1 MKPAMKV
8 EDLCV
13 DLVTRRQKKRI
24 VDHVKFEGLS
34 RRMSGNPGGIGK
46 WKKHV
51 IKSGTGTSG

>member
-24 VDHVKFEGLS
+24 VDHVNLRFIQENVWES
-34 RRMSGNPGGIGK
+34 WGNREVEK
-46 WKKHV
+46 ACH
-51 IKSGTGTSG
+51 

>member
-24 VDHVKFEGLS
+24 VDHVEFEVYPGECLGILGE
-34 RRMSGNPGGIGK
+34 SG
-46 WKKHV
+46 
-51 IKSGTGTSG
+51 S